1 MMGKMLAL
9 HRNKAASIGIGALII
24 FIALVLIAGMAAS
37 VIIQTSSK
45 LETQTLQTGRDTQKE
60 VSTGLD
66 ICTIEGYTTSSSAD
80 ISKLAIMVRP
90 RSGTEYVDLSGAFI
104 ELSNSTIK
112 VILNYTD
119 SFYDEPD
126 GLDNIFAA
134 TVFPNTGTTYDS
146 SKFGILVFEDAD
158 DSMSSSIPLMN
169 RGDKAF
175 LCINTT
181 AVFSDI
187 PERTTIWGNVIPEEG
202 FGGAIKFDTPSTYAD
217 NVMELQ
223 R

>member
-45 LETQTLQTGRDTQKE
+45 LETQTLQTGRDTQTE
-60 VSTGLD
+60 VSTGVD
-66 ICTIEGYTTSSSAD
+66 ICTIEGYTTSNTED

-90 RSGTEYVDLSGAFI
+90 RSGTDFIDLSAVFV
-104 ELSNSTIK
+104 ELSNSTVKI
-112 VILNYTD
+112 ILNYTD
-119 SFYDEPD
+119 SYYAEPD
-126 GLDNIFAA
+126 GLDNIFGTA
-134 TVFPNTGTTYDS
+134 VFPDTGTTGDS
-146 SKFGILVFEDAD
+146 TKFGILVFEDAD
-158 DSMSSSIPLMN
+158 DSMSSTIPLMN

-181 AVFSDI
+181 AAFNDI
-187 PERTTIWGNVIPEEG
+187 PERVTIWGNVIPEEG
-202 FGGAIKFDTPSTYAD
+202 FGGAIKFITPSTYAD